1 MQKYVIMVT
10 VLILLAPLVG
20 AGDPFKVVTDVPQFV
35 KPGDTFTISIS
46 VQNKT
51 GSDQRD
57 IKVSLLASSPFDVV
71 GDDVFILGTFDEFI
85 DMRMA
90 VFKLHVR
97 ENASYGY
104 YDIPYIIKNQNV
116 EYRDMLKIHVL
127 GTTLVNIPSISVDKE
142 KVFPGDTFL
151 LMVSVENKGENRLKW
166 IKISLNCN
174 PSSLQNSPL
183 VPLTT
188 TEAVFLN
195 MKRGAR
201 EETSFT
207 LSVGKDT
214 QPGSYPLLL
223 VMSYE
228 DEAELEGEYEVPYG
242 IEVLGKANIVFSS
255 IEPDPM
261 EPTQNKTI
269 VLNVSLKNV
278 GEIEAKSV
286 KGTAVSKGGKYTA
299 FLPDIAKDE
308 SGSLAFNVGTLGP
321 GEHDFTISIQWV
333 DEYGQSGEID
343 ENYVLMVKREE
354 RSYTSFIVGGVIV
367 LVVAAAYFLKKR
379 SK

>member
-1 MQKYVIMVT
+1 MRKLIMLT
-10 VLILLAPLVG
+10 LFILLAPLVG

-35 KPGDTFTISIS
+35 KPGETFTISIT

-57 IKVSLLASSPFDVV
+57 VKVSLFASSPFDVV
-71 GDDVFILGTFDEFI
+71 GEDVFTLGTFDEFI
-85 DMRMA
+85 DVRIA
-90 VFKLHVR
+90 VFKLRVH

-104 YDIPYIIKNQNV
+104 YDIPYTIKNQDV
-116 EYRDMLKIHVL
+116 EYRDKLKIHIL
-127 GTTLVNIPSISVDKE
+127 GTTLVNIPIISVDKG

-151 LMVSVENKGENRLKW
+151 LNVSVENLGENKLKW
-166 IKISLNCN
+166 IKVSLNCN

-195 MKRGAR
+195 MNRGAR
-201 EETSFT
+201 EETSFS

-228 DEAELEGEYEVPYG
+228 DEAELEGRYEVLYG
-242 IEVLGKANIVFSS
+242 VEVLGKATIVFSS
-255 IEPDPM
+255 IEPDPI
-261 EPTQNKTI
+261 EPIQNDTI

-278 GEIEAKSV
+278 GEIQAKSV
-286 KGTAVSKGGKYTA
+286 KGTAVFKGGKSTA

-308 SGSLAFNVGTLGP
+308 SGSLTFNIGTLGP
-321 GEHDFTISIQWV
+321 GEHDFTISILWV
-333 DEYGQSGEID
+333 DEYGQSGEIS
-343 ENYVLMVKREE
+343 ENYVLTVRKEE
-354 RSYTSFIVGGVIV
+354 KSYTPLIVGGILV
-367 LVVAAAYFLKKR
+367 LLVGTAYFLKKR

>member
-1 MQKYVIMVT
+1 MRKYMIMIT
-10 VLILLAPLVG
+10 ALILLVPLVG

-35 KPGDTFTISIS
+35 KPGDTFTVSIT

-51 GSDQRD
+51 GSDQREVE
-57 IKVSLLASSPFDVV
+57 VSLLASSPLDVV

-85 DMRMA
+85 DMRKA

-104 YDIPYIIKNQNV
+104 YDIPYTIKNQNV
-116 EYRDMLKIHVL
+116 EYRDTLRVHVL

-151 LMVSVENKGENRLKW
+151 LGVSVENMGENRLKW
-166 IKISLNCN
+166 IKVSLNCN
-174 PSSLQNSPL
+174 PPSLQNPPL

-188 TEAVFLN
+188 TETVFLN
-195 MKRGAR
+195 MNRGAR

-214 QPGSYPLLL
+214 LPGSYPLLL

-228 DEAELEGEYEVPYG
+228 DEAELEGRYEVPYG

-255 IEPDPM
+255 IEPDPT
-261 EPTQNKTI
+261 EPAENDTI

-278 GEIEAKSV
+278 GDIEAKSV

-308 SGSLAFNVGTLGP
+308 SGSLAFTIGTLAT
-321 GEHDFTISIQWV
+321 GEYDFTISIQWV

-343 ENYVLMVKREE
+343 ENYVLTVKGEE
-354 RSYTSFIVGGVIV
+354 KSYTSLIIGGVLF
-367 LVVAAAYFLKKR
+367 LVVAVAYFLKKR